1 MEIHDDILDTTELIN
16 EELKKYAVQ
25 MKEIDKAGE
34 YIISYD

>member
-1 MEIHDDILDTTELIN
+1 LIN

-34 YIISYD
+34 YIISYDW